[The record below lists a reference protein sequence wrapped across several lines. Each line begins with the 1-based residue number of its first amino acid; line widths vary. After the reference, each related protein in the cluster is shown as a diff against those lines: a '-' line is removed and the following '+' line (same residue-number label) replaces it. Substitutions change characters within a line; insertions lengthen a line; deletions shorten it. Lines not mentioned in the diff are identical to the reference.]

1 MCQQCKDER
10 FHTEIA
16 IDENTPGVKTAY
28 TMQELNDTIYAIG
41 LHALKTKD
49 DAALRTASAIA
60 FLVKQNQD
68 FAKKAGYHEA
78 RHSVFTE
85 EVTKALDMGSLSE
98 VKAHIRDCLSSDTLV
113 SLFEGV
119 SLDN

>member
-1 MCQQCKDER
+1 MCQQCKNER

-41 LHALKTKD
+41 MHALKTKD

-60 FLVKQNQD
+60 FLVKQNQE
-68 FAKKAGYHEA
+68 FAQKASYHEA
-78 RHSVFTE
+78 RLRVFKE
-85 EVTKALDMGSLSE
+85 EVTKALDKESLSE
-98 VKAHIRDCLSSDTLV
+98 VKEHIRDCLSSD
-113 SLFEGV
+113 SLASLLEGV
-119 SLDN
+119 LPIE